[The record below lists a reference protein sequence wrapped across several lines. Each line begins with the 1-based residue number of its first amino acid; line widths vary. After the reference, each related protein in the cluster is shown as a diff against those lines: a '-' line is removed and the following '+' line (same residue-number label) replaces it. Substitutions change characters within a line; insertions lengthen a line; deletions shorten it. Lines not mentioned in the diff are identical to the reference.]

1 MVIRDETRRF
11 KKIERLIHVGD
22 GFYRRSV
29 LVTNFGCGWHTP
41 NGGVTSPLSPPQ
53 KKFRWSETFSNSTLG
68 MHPKYEFFCRKGFG
82 KKWLFLLK
90 SFLQINPYLG
100 CISRVLLEGLLLRH
114 KFIKYLQAAN
124 DKDTYFDC
132 KSNKRRK
139 LVAPKCFQYNPRY
152 PL

>member
-1 MVIRDETRRF
+1 MQLKSSLGAVNWHLRRLRSL
-11 KKIERLIHVGD
+11 KRL
-22 GFYRRSV
+22 
-29 LVTNFGCGWHTP
+29 HTP
-41 NGGVTSPLSPPQ
+41 DGLVTSPLSPPQ

-82 KKWLFLLK
+82 KKLFFRLK

-132 KSNKRRK
+132 KSNKRRNNERK
-139 LVAPKCFQYNPRY
+139 QISGQMKGSMYFCA
-152 PL
+152 